1 MALICGPQ
9 MAQPITT
16 RTAPRAKTMTSNNCE
31 RKRKLKATLPSDL
44 LAAI

>member
-16 RTAPRAKTMTSNNCE
+16 RTANEQERVSERARELQQRQATIA
-31 RKRKLKATLPSDL
+31 KAKEN
-44 LAAI
+44 